1 MPSNDLWKWLFG
13 IFAAVAASLLLW
25 GGSQLNKLPVIEYR
39 LGRIEAQLERL
50 EIHDRE
56 EQQDRLR
63 ERGNGT
69 AFIPSSEITQ

>member
-1 MPSNDLWKWLFG
+1 MASNDLWKWLLG

-50 EIHDRE
+50 EVSDRE
-56 EQQDRLR
+56 EQKDRLR
-63 ERGNGT
+63 RQGNES
-69 AFIPSSEITQ
+69 AYIPKVDIAQ

>member
-25 GGSQLNKLPVIEYR
+25 GGSQLQKLPVIEYR

-50 EIHDRE
+50 ETNDRE
-56 EQQDRLR
+56 EQR
-63 ERGNGT
+63 ERIRDKASAVG
-69 AFIPSSEITQ
+69 PEIAVGG